1 MIVRWKHDGGSLE
14 QDPKPFKNDIDSTEM
29 SKYVKDNKY
38 GVNYMLNQMSM
49 YEVLY
54 LFISLQRINGK
65 GVYLLMLG
73 IT

>member
-29 SKYVKDNKY
+29 SKYVKDNEC
-38 GVNYMLNQMSM
+38 GVNYMLNQMSV

-65 GVYLLMLG
+65 RVYLLMLG
-73 IT
+73 VT